1 MRRISLSPC
10 LPLSLSLSPSLSPPS
25 GDPLKDASHTCRFS
39 VWLLDLSL
47 SVPVSLSLSLSLR
60 RAGSGVLF
68 QLDFLFV
75 RKDSVM
81 VKNAQEY
88 VFGWVSPGG

>member
-1 MRRISLSPC
+1 M
-10 LPLSLSLSPSLSPPS
+10 
-25 GDPLKDASHTCRFS
+25 
-39 VWLLDLSL
+39 WLLDLSL
-47 SVPVSLSLSLSLR
+47 SLTVSLSLSLSLSLSVSLSLSLR

-81 VKNAQEY
+81 VKNAEEY